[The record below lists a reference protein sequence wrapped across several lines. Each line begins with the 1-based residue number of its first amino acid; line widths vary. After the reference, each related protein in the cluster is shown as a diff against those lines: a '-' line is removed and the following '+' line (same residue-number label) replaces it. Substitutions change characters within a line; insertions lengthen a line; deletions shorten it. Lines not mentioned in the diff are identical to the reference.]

1 MSDWLEIWDI
11 ALEEAVRDG
20 EPGQLWKYDQRSASF
35 VLVAQTRHPAFMGVV
50 PPKLDRER
58 DNA

>member
-1 MSDWLEIWDI
+1 MSDWLEIWDE
-11 ALEEAVRDG
+11 ALTEAVRDG
-20 EPGQLWKYDQRSASF
+20 EPGQLWKFDRDSASF

-50 PPKLDRER
+50 PPKVDPER